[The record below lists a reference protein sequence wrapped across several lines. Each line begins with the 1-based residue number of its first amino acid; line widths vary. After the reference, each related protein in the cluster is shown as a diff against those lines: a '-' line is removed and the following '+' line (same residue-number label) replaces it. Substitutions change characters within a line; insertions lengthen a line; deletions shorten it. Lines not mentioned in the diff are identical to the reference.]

1 MRTSV
6 AVATFFCLW
15 FITLFAVLPFFAHT
29 QDEAGEVVP
38 GTPESAPH
46 KINLFKVFC
55 INTLV
60 ACVTFAGVY
69 TVIVSI

>member
-6 AVATFFCLW
+6 ALATFFCMW

-29 QDEAGEVVP
+29 QDEAGDVVP

-46 KINLFKVFC
+46 KINIFRVFC
-55 INTLV
+55 INTL
-60 ACVTFAGVY
+60 ATMAAFAVVY
-69 TVIVSI
+69 TVIANW

>member
-15 FITLFAVLPFFAHT
+15 FVTLFAVLPFFAKT
-29 QDEAGEVVP
+29 QDEAGEIIP

-46 KINLFKVFC
+46 KINIVKVLC
-55 INTLV
+55 VNTIV
-60 ACVTFAGVY
+60 AGVTFAGVY
-69 TVIVSI
+69 AVIANI